1 MNPIEAMA
9 ADIRRQLDYLP
20 SMPLPAPRDNAV
32 FVGSGDSYAAAL
44 AAHYLSSGN
53 AACYHPLDIIS
64 DPSLAKGRNVYFVSV
79 SGKTQANVRAAK
91 VAKSAGAHTTA
102 ITADPASPLAKACDD
117 IFELRFPSAG
127 RAAGTISFA
136 ASMLACTHVATQ
148 GRTGCPADLAAI
160 YRRASRAASRLAR
173 KAKTDSVILL
183 GDSHLFAAALY
194 GALKFNEVLGSRAA
208 AYPLEEFF
216 HAPLFGL
223 QRGDQVLSL
232 GMGIG
237 LNIDCKM
244 PSRIGSFLYA
254 VFVLQH
260 LVLAAAKKKKLK
272 ECYFLANK
280 KLLKASSDSIY

>member
-1 MNPIEAMA
+1 MA
-9 ADIRRQLDYLP
+9 ADMKHQLDYLP

-64 DPSLAKGRNVYFVSV
+64 DPSLAKGHHVYFVSM
-79 SGKTQANVRAAK
+79 SGRTRANVHAAK

-102 ITADPASPLAKACDD
+102 ITANPASPLAKACDD

-136 ASMLACTHVATQ
+136 ASVFACTHVATQ
-148 GRTGCPADLAAI
+148 GRIGCSADLATI

-173 KAKTDSVILL
+173 RAKTDSVIIL

-194 GALKFNEVLGSRAA
+194 GALKFNEVLGSRAV

-232 GMGIG
+232 GKGMG

-244 PSRIGSFLYA
+244 PSRIGSFMYA

-260 LVLAAAKKKKLK
+260 LVLVAAEKKKLK